1 MHRGELWEEREKE
14 HARRDRAYAKVLRW
28 AKCGM
33 SKGKRAER
41 EGQSDRQEQEQISR
55 HPWTEARSSVLACRP
70 W

>member
-33 SKGKRAER
+33 FKGKRAER
-41 EGQSDRQEQEQISR
+41 ARVIRQEQEQISR
-55 HPWTEARSSVLACRP
+55 HPWTQVRSSVLACRP